1 MGDFLNH
8 TTPNRNN
15 SMKLFLT
22 KKLFYFFIIK
32 CLKMII
38 NLPSGV
44 KSLTSA
50 STGVPRDIRDN
61 SSRRI
66 STKYFYQ
73 WKLMIIRWTWRFPEK
88 CIVTVPVGI
97 IFRVLVFYFR
107 LVYIG
112 FRIAPRGLGT
122 FRESTK
128 DHLYPITSKRA

>member
-1 MGDFLNH
+1 
-8 TTPNRNN
+8 
-15 SMKLFLT
+15 
-22 KKLFYFFIIK
+22 
-32 CLKMII
+32 MII

-50 STGVPRDIRDN
+50 RTGVPRDIRDN

-66 STKYFYQ
+66 STKH
-73 WKLMIIRWTWRFPEK
+73 EK
-88 CIVTVPVGI
+88 WLYNELGGFLKSVNASTGCV

-122 FRESTK
+122 FRECTK